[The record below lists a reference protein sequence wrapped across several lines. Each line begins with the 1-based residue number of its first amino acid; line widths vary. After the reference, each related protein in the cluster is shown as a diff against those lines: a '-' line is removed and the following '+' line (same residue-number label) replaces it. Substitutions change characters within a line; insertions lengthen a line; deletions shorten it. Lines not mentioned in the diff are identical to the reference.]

1 MKCVELFF
9 VLNIFLYKGFNSIS
23 AKIMYMNKAVFFDI
37 DDTLYDTS
45 GFAKLARK
53 AAINVMIDAGLPLS
67 SDEAYKLLREIIKE
81 KGSNYDKHFN
91 ILTKQVFGEEKPLL
105 IALGMITYHNVKFA
119 LLRLFPE
126 TMPTL
131 IYLKSQGYHLGVIS
145 NGITIKQWEKLIRL
159 GLHHFF
165 DEVITSEE
173 VGVEKPHEEI
183 FQQALDRM
191 GCKAGNS
198 IMIGNKFTE
207 DILGAINIGMHA
219 ILVNS
224 QLTEEEKRLLEEKN
238 VELEVLPNLQGIKE
252 IL

>member
-1 MKCVELFF
+1 M
-9 VLNIFLYKGFNSIS
+9 
-23 AKIMYMNKAVFFDI
+23 KAVFFDI

-45 GFAKLARK
+45 GFAALARR
-53 AAINVMIDAGLPLS
+53 AAINVMIDAGLPLE

-91 ILTKQVFGEEKPLL
+91 VLTKRVFGEEKPRL

-126 TMPTL
+126 TMSTL

-165 DEVITSEE
+165 DEIITSEE
-173 VGVEKPHEEI
+173 AGAEKPDEI
-183 FQQALDRM
+183 IFKQALDRM

-198 IMIGNKFTE
+198 IMIGNKFSE
-207 DILGAINIGMHA
+207 DIKGALNVGMEA

-224 QLTEEEKRLLEEKN
+224 ELTEEEKVYLEEKKIK
-238 VELEVLPNLQGIKE
+238 LEVLPNLQNIKK

>member
-1 MKCVELFF
+1 M
-9 VLNIFLYKGFNSIS
+9 I
-23 AKIMYMNKAVFFDI
+23 KAVFFDL

-45 GFAKLARK
+45 GFAKLARR

-67 SDEAYKLLREIIKE
+67 SDEAYRMLKGIIRE

-91 ILTKQVFGEEKPLL
+91 VLTKRVFGEEKPLL

-126 TMPTL
+126 TMSTL
-131 IYLKSQGYHLGVIS
+131 IYLKSKGYHLGVIS
-145 NGITIKQWEKLIRL
+145 NGVTIKQWEKLIRL

-165 DEVITSEE
+165 DEVVTSQEA
-173 VGVEKPHEEI
+173 GVEKPDERI
-183 FQQALDRM
+183 FQLALDKM
-191 GCKAGNS
+191 GCKAEKS
-198 IMIGNKFTE
+198 VMIGNKFSD
-207 DILGAINIGMHA
+207 DISGAINIGMCA

-224 QLTEEEKRLLEEKN
+224 NLTEKEREYLKEKDI
-238 VELEVLPNLQGIKE
+238 EVDVVPNIGDIRN